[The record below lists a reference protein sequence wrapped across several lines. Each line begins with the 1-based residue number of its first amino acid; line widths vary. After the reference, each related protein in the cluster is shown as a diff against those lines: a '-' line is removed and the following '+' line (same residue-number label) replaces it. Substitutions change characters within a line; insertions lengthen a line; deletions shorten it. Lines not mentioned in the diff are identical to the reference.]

1 MAIYFRVDPTKYSAD
16 VELIP
21 VKLNVEAYT
30 GFLDG
35 KSSGDW
41 VYLKASCRGVQLM
54 TEVVLFDVTNGIA
67 ELWVNMLSLSS
78 TEPEF
83 IKLEY
88 ASTDQTTRSLADLSD
103 DFSGEVGS
111 PANPLLWTRRNHYS
125 ELQYLRSATVHE
137 HISGGYKMGVFPAA
151 SGTWEMEQI
160 YGNVVLVDEFDVEL
174 EVDLTYAGSTFQ
186 CQLWLIRSY
195 YDSIRWGHNAQTT
208 LFGQTRRDG
217 YTGTAVNVSPITANL
232 SSIKYRITR
241 DASDNIDYYYDVG
254 AGWVH
259 AGQDP
264 VAQPNGLVPQI
275 SFWDNGGAGTEYA
288 IIKNFT
294 INSCANRSSGLT
306 SHRSSSYNAG
316 GVWGVDCLVAVHF
329 SDDPSGGVYNSSP
342 NRSHFTSSGSMT
354 SGDVVD
360 DDTFF
365 GKSIDFDG
373 GNDFIR
379 SNEIASI
386 LDDINSYSI
395 GLTALWSGR
404 RDGTS
409 ADAAWQFTGASSGG
423 LFKAVHSGDA
433 GYFGISSSISS
444 SETTYNLGIS
454 GKGANKRLIM
464 ALNYKYPAATCDVY
478 SDGAFV
484 RQQTGCNRALWPAA
498 ARFSIAQEYD
508 SSATPSDLWDG
519 TINEVIMYYNPKTA
533 EWIEAMSA
541 NFAGELA
548 TIVGLPQ
555 IEVTIDHTQIDVELT
570 NFPYR
575 VYLPEGILDLDS
587 VLDWKYLHATVD
599 GVECFIEVEEW
610 DTTTNK
616 VILWVRVPTISAT
629 EDTVISFS
637 FGEDNYE
644 EELYNYMA
652 VTTPVVIEDF
662 TGINGDNPNLGKWTV
677 TEGSPN
683 ILNNALFGEANNS
696 KESICSNFRFTGD
709 FDVQVD
715 FEILDDPNLEIFEM
729 KFVASPQT
737 SASDSLTD
745 LAQIIRVYTSEAPS
759 GADAF
764 GVNAKINGSLGTGV
778 YDDCTANSGQLRMVR
793 EDDTLTFYYK
803 EDGDSEWTELD
814 DRDISGFS
822 SSDPLRIH
830 LIFSTNSALTSFDGA
845 FDNFQINS
853 CDKVSHG
860 GVSATILDFDG
871 DNGDAPDQGLW
882 QNSPSTTGTP
892 FAIQSNKLYGSATN
906 LEVVTLQSRFKL
918 EGDFDVEVPF
928 DSFSSDDYSTMRAY
942 MSGGG
947 SAAMIGMDTSS
958 GNQWQATFMTSSVWG
973 STTRTSRTNNYGG
986 LRWIRS
992 GSTLTM
998 YAKDGSGG
1006 WVSKGS
1012 TTVSTDPFNLVFQI
1026 STTSG
1031 DDAEG
1036 NFVEVQI
1043 NSCGGITKYIGETTE
1058 PAAQVVWDENFMMV
1072 CHMNQDPSGGA
1083 DCILDST
1090 SNRNHGTPSGMVAGD
1105 LVDGVNGAS
1114 ALDFDGGTS
1123 NAYVNCGGASSLD
1136 DITLLTVDCMVNAR
1150 SFGDGNTGRL
1160 VQKALTNQGW
1170 FIYAVGSATVSPPI
1184 EPSTMGFWRSYNS
1197 VTTYHNC
1204 RAEDAPFLLDTPVF
1218 FSLTHDSAV
1227 YSNLPSMQF
1236 NGVEF
1241 DVLETA
1247 GASAPGGSSSL
1258 DSDASQDLWIGARNN
1273 AGTSVDK
1280 EFDGAIWEVRISNV
1294 LRSDVWRKATYKS
1307 LLSALGS
1314 CDFASVCFAIDS
1326 DKIDSNLTDFP
1337 LKVVLDS
1344 DFMAGLDE
1352 NAWKYLHIADYDTGE
1367 EFYIEKEMWAP
1378 NELGIVHALIPAIS
1392 ATEQTAFTVKVTS
1405 ESNYLRRVLEAE
1417 VFDDFSGT
1425 DDDPPYE
1432 GKWLVNNGTPTIQSN
1447 KLRFDADSGNA
1458 LERIFSKFIL
1468 SGNFDVQIT
1477 VLMDDDPETSRWA
1490 VSFGLADEV
1499 TSKPYRLFRGYRT
1512 DLTNFNHFAVYEDT
1526 AYTED
1531 VAATSLSFDLR
1542 IVRIGN
1548 FHFYYYD
1555 IGAGWVLLDSNDIS
1569 AANDMKLEIYFQSA
1583 DGFPTIGG
1591 VVTDFQIN
1599 SCDGITGFI
1608 GEAGELQA
1616 QNVWRGMF
1624 GVWNLAQDAGSGNLL
1639 DSTPNENDGT
1649 PNGLVAADLVETDY
1663 GYAQQFSGAVAER
1676 ISFGNLGLDGAD
1688 DYTVLM
1694 FVIPESVSGT
1704 QLYISSRTTSKADSR
1719 EILFQL
1725 HSTDDDLIASLRD
1738 SDPDTVSLDSISA
1751 LVSSTPIL
1759 MGLRK
1764 TTDLDFIIDGAID
1777 DSGSIAAIGTID
1789 SEVVSIGQYWDDATN
1804 TWLTS
1809 IVPTAKII
1817 QVVIL
1822 TEGMTDAWIKAY
1834 YNSVMG
1840 SLLEDYVAP
1849 VVEGGFGSIKVGST
1863 FLEVL
1868 AANVCINGQ
1877 WVEPSSLVVLQNNGW
1892 KEIL

>member
-1 MAIYFRVDPTKYSAD
+1 VAIYFRIDPTKYSAD

-54 TEVVLFDVTNGIA
+54 TEVVLFDVTAGIA

-88 ASTDQTTRSLADLSD
+88 AATDQTTRSLADLSD

-125 ELQYLRSATVHE
+125 DLQYLRSATVHE

-186 CQLWLIRSY
+186 CQLWLVRSF
-195 YDSIRWGHNAQTT
+195 YDSVRWGHNAQTT
-208 LFGQTRRDG
+208 LFGQAKRDG
-217 YTGTAVNVSPITANL
+217 YTAAVQTVSGITANL

-259 AGQDP
+259 AWQDA
-264 VAQPNGLVPQI
+264 VSQPNGLVPLVT
-275 SFWDNGGAGTEYA
+275 FWDNGGAGTEYA

-306 SHRSSSYNAG
+306 THRSSSYNAG
-316 GVWGVDCLVAVHF
+316 GVWGVDCLVACHM
-329 SDDPSGGVYNSSP
+329 SDDPSGAVYNSSP
-342 NRSHFTSSGSMT
+342 NRVHFSSSGSMT

-379 SNEIASI
+379 ANELALI
-386 LDDINSYSI
+386 LDSMNSYSI

-423 LFKAVHSGDA
+423 LFKAVHSGDN
-433 GYFGISSSISS
+433 GYFGVSASISS
-444 SETTYNLGIS
+444 SETTYSLGIS
-454 GKGANKRLIM
+454 GKGANERLIM

-484 RQQTGCNRALWPAA
+484 RQQTGCNKALWAAA

-508 SSATPSDLWDG
+508 SFSTPSDLWDG
-519 TINEVIMYYNPKTA
+519 TINEVIMYYNTKTA

-541 NFAGELA
+541 NLAGELA
-548 TIVGLPQ
+548 TIVDLPK
-555 IEVTIDHTQIDVELT
+555 IEVRINSDNIDAAITD
-570 NFPYR
+570 FPHK
-575 VYLPEGILDLDS
+575 VYLQGDPSFVDILGSD
-587 VLDWKYLHATVD
+587 DWHYLHATDDEDNELYV
-599 GVECFIEVEEW
+599 EVEHW
-610 DTTTNK
+610 DPDNGEA
-616 VILWVRVPTISAT
+616 ILHIIYPTVSASV
-629 EDTVISFS
+629 DTSAILQMTDV
-637 FGEDNYE
+637 DNYTAGYISE
-644 EELYNYMA
+644 VGGAAAKA
-652 VTTPVVIEDF
+652 V
-662 TGINGDNPNLGKWTV
+662 W
-677 TEGSPN
+677 
-683 ILNNALFGEANNS
+683 
-696 KESICSNFRFTGD
+696 
-709 FDVQVD
+709 
-715 FEILDDPNLEIFEM
+715 
-729 KFVASPQT
+729 
-737 SASDSLTD
+737 
-745 LAQIIRVYTSEAPS
+745 
-759 GADAF
+759 
-764 GVNAKINGSLGTGV
+764 
-778 YDDCTANSGQLRMVR
+778 
-793 EDDTLTFYYK
+793 
-803 EDGDSEWTELD
+803 
-814 DRDISGFS
+814 
-822 SSDPLRIH
+822 
-830 LIFSTNSALTSFDGA
+830 
-845 FDNFQINS
+845 
-853 CDKVSHG
+853 
-860 GVSATILDFDG
+860 
-871 DNGDAPDQGLW
+871 PDHH
-882 QNSPSTTGTP
+882 
-892 FAIQSNKLYGSATN
+892 I
-906 LEVVTLQSRFKL
+906 
-918 EGDFDVEVPF
+918 
-928 DSFSSDDYSTMRAY
+928 
-942 MSGGG
+942 
-947 SAAMIGMDTSS
+947 
-958 GNQWQATFMTSSVWG
+958 
-973 STTRTSRTNNYGG
+973 
-986 LRWIRS
+986 
-992 GSTLTM
+992 
-998 YAKDGSGG
+998 
-1006 WVSKGS
+1006 
-1012 TTVSTDPFNLVFQI
+1012 
-1026 STTSG
+1026 
-1031 DDAEG
+1031 
-1036 NFVEVQI
+1036 
-1043 NSCGGITKYIGETTE
+1043 
-1058 PAAQVVWDENFMMV
+1058 V

-1083 DCILDST
+1083 DSIVSSSDGARDGT
-1090 SNRNHGTPSGMVAGD
+1090 SVGTMLTED
-1105 LVDGVNGAS
+1105 LVDCELGGQAIEFDGSDDGIIFGDIQDLWVNNKTFSIMFKKNTPGDAATHSLFGKGNYTSTLEGYHAFLLNGVDGYVRCRGGNIGDKAAQNLVPAIVADDDWHVLVLRHDYTGEEKISGFIDGVNAWSGGGAGAS
-1114 ALDFDGGTS
+1114 YATLTGFAS
-1123 NAYVNCGGASSLD
+1123 NDCAEELSIAHILSGSTGYNFA
-1136 DITLLTVDCMVNAR
+1136 DITVKEFRVYDDAASDAFIKAEYLSLVNKLSVQTFVSKDFQVDV
-1150 SFGDGNTGRL
+1150 D
-1160 VQKALTNQGW
+1160 VVDEALTN
-1170 FIYAVGSATVSPPI
+1170 
-1184 EPSTMGFWRSYNS
+1184 
-1197 VTTYHNC
+1197 
-1204 RAEDAPFLLDTPVF
+1204 
-1218 FSLTHDSAV
+1218 
-1227 YSNLPSMQF
+1227 
-1236 NGVEF
+1236 
-1241 DVLETA
+1241 
-1247 GASAPGGSSSL
+1247 
-1258 DSDASQDLWIGARNN
+1258 
-1273 AGTSVDK
+1273 
-1280 EFDGAIWEVRISNV
+1280 
-1294 LRSDVWRKATYKS
+1294 
-1307 LLSALGS
+1307 
-1314 CDFASVCFAIDS
+1314 
-1326 DKIDSNLTDFP
+1326 FP
-1337 LKVVLDS
+1337 AKVVLDF
-1344 DFMAGLDE
+1344 DFMQGL
-1352 NAWKYLHIADYDTGE
+1352 NADDWKYLHIADYDTGE

-1392 ATEQTAFTVKVTS
+1392 ATEQTAFTAKVTS

-1512 DLTNFNHFAVYEDT
+1512 DLTNFNHFSVYEDT

-1569 AANDMKLEIYFQSA
+1569 AANDMKLEIYFQTA

-1663 GYAQQFSGAVAER
+1663 GYAQQFSGATVER
-1676 ISFGNLGLDGAD
+1676 ISFGNLGLDGGD
-1688 DYTVLM
+1688 DYTVMM

-1704 QLYISSRTTSKADSR
+1704 QLFISSRTTSQSDSLQT
-1719 EILFQL
+1719 LFQL
-1725 HSTDDDLIASLRD
+1725 YTSGVTQTQIGSTIRDADGDSSSPLAAVGTLALNTPVLMTTRKVTSLSLFVND
-1738 SDPDTVSLDSISA
+1738 SLEDVESLAGISTSI
-1751 LVSSTPIL
+1751 L
-1759 MGLRK
+1759 
-1764 TTDLDFIIDGAID
+1764 
-1777 DSGSIAAIGTID
+1777 
-1789 SEVVSIGQYWDDATN
+1789 SEVVSVGHYWDDTTN

-1817 QVVIL
+1817 QVIIL
-1822 TEGMTDAWIKAY
+1822 TEGMSDAWIKAY
-1834 YNSVMG
+1834 YNSIIG
-1840 SLLEDYVAP
+1840 TLFEDYVAP
-1849 VVEGGFGSIKVGST
+1849 VVVEGGFGGLV
-1863 FLEVL
+1863 
-1868 AANVCINGQ
+1868 INGQ
-1877 WVEPSSLVVLQNNGW
+1877 VVETTGAKICLNGQWLDATAAVVLKAEDW
-1892 KEIL
+1892 KTIG